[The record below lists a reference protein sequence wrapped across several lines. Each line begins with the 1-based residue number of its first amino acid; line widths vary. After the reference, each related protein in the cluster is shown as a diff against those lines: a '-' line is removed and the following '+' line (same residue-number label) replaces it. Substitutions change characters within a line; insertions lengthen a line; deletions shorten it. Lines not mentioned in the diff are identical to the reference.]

1 MHGKAIV
8 VSRAALQHGFKSQY
22 YKDTRR
28 DDRAKGV
35 NISKSL
41 QKRLAVE
48 LQDQAKVSQDTFSWF
63 DEADK
68 FQAVLAIKGKYIQL
82 NIFSFN
88 HTDSFIEVISRITV
102 IFSIKFI

>member
-1 MHGKAIV
+1 MHGKFIV

-22 YKDTRR
+22 YKNTRR

-48 LQDQAKVSQDTFSWF
+48 LQDQAKLVKTHFHGLMKPTNFRLFWLLK
-63 DEADK
+63 E
-68 FQAVLAIKGKYIQL
+68 
-82 NIFSFN
+82 NIFS
-88 HTDSFIEVISRITV
+88 
-102 IFSIKFI
+102 